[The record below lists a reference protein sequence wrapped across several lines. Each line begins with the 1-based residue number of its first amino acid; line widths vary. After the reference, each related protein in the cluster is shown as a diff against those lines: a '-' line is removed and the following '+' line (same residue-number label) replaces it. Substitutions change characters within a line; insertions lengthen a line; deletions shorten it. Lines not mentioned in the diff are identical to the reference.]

1 MSPLLLLTGLTLAA
15 ATALLT
21 VYTLTAA
28 TARTRVVRA
37 RIASGNVGLSFNP
50 GTVLRRERASR
61 FPSRCHAAGLAG
73 GPRTYEPGAG
83 TGRMGYPGWRVFILA
98 LCFRLYCRPQ
108 WRFPGSLFSYGCIA
122 ATRGRSDRSV
132 LQWLAPSP
140 SVPLPQ
146 ATAAAG
152 ADRKAASGCADHD
165 GKVAPGGYRAPSGLA
180 YAANETPPPLG
191 PELQSALRDL
201 QLGAEAEDVFGALS
215 ERIGRPDLDIAVTA
229 IVIQRTVGG
238 NLAEILTKVTETIRE
253 RAKLYGEVRVL
264 TAQQRLTGNLVALI
278 PLLVA
283 LGFFA
288 FKPELGKLLIETTA
302 GQIALAIG
310 IAFEL
315 VDLWLI
321 RRLAVIE
328 V

>member
-1 MSPLLLLTGLTLAA
+1 M
-15 ATALLT
+15 
-21 VYTLTAA
+21 
-28 TARTRVVRA
+28 
-37 RIASGNVGLSFNP
+37 
-50 GTVLRRERASR
+50 
-61 FPSRCHAAGLAG
+61 
-73 GPRTYEPGAG
+73 
-83 TGRMGYPGWRVFILA
+83 
-98 LCFRLYCRPQ
+98 
-108 WRFPGSLFSYGCIA
+108 
-122 ATRGRSDRSV
+122 
-132 LQWLAPSP
+132 
-140 SVPLPQ
+140 
-146 ATAAAG
+146 
-152 ADRKAASGCADHD
+152 
-165 GKVAPGGYRAPSGLA
+165 
-180 YAANETPPPLG
+180 
-191 PELQSALRDL
+191 
-201 QLGAEAEDVFGALS
+201 FGALS